1 MINDELKIKIIQYL
15 DGELDQGSEKEIEEI
30 LNTDKNANDL

>member
-15 DGELDQGSEKEIEEI
+15 DGELDQVRERNRRNLKY
-30 LNTDKNANDL
+30 